1 MKKKLFSL
9 ITTLAMT
16 ISLSG
21 ALPAMA
27 WEYGEGYSWLVGADN
42 PSDIVATLKLS
53 DPKNGHSKGEMIIEG
68 TGDMEDFSSGDIP
81 WVWYLEQITSVK
93 ISEGITSIGA
103 RSFDSSFI
111 NTDYYGGVSNLTSVT
126 FPSTLK
132 SIGMCAFAE
141 CKLLTS
147 IDLPD
152 GLIEIGVG
160 SFMDCTGLT
169 NVVIP
174 DSVTRILDAFANCTS
189 LSSVTIPDINAA
201 YLSTNIFDN
210 CSSDLTVYCYGGG
223 KVEQVLKHDGIN
235 YEILG
240 KSKYAINKS
249 ELEKAIA
256 DGYEFD
262 RSKYTIETS
271 EVLLSAI
278 VEGEMVF
285 KDWNSTQEKVDEAVQ
300 AIRDAINNL
309 VEKSSETPSNPSQTD
324 PSNTSSNPSSDN
336 SSDNLAQSS
345 TNTTPKSPSTAP
357 TAVSPSKTTR
367 SAAKVEKDKKNAET
381 VMNQAKLTKLS
392 VKSKAKK
399 KITVSWKKVSKAKGY
414 QVQVS
419 TNKKF
424 KKSKIILTKNTKNKK
439 LIIKNSKI
447 KSKKT
452 YYVRVR
458 AYSTYKDTNN
468 VTQKVYSKWNKKLRK
483 VKVK

>member
-9 ITTLAMT
+9 ITTLAMI

-81 WVWYLEQITSVK
+81 WIWYLEQITSVK
-93 ISEGITSIGA
+93 ISEGITSMGA
-103 RSFDSSFI
+103 RSFDASYI

-152 GLIEIGVG
+152 GLTNIRDGA
-160 SFMDCTGLT
+160 FMDCTGLT

-174 DSVTRILDAFANCTS
+174 DNVTTITGSFANCTS
-189 LSSVTIPDINAA
+189 LTSVTIPDINAA
-201 YLSTNIFDN
+201 YLSTDIFDN

-223 KVEQVLKHDGIN
+223 YVEESLKHAGIN
-235 YEILG
+235 YKIIG
-240 KSKYAINKS
+240 QSKYINYKS
-249 ELEKAIA
+249 ELEKALAKAKEI
-256 DGYEFD
+256 DT
-262 RSKYTIETS
+262 SKFTDESVKPLT
-271 EVLLSAI
+271 SAI
-278 VEGEMVF
+278 GVGERYLISF
-285 KDWNSTQEKVDEAVQ
+285 ISPEEIDRAVQ

-309 VEKSSETPSNPSQTD
+309 VENPSETPSNPSQTD

-336 SSDNLAQSS
+336 SSDNPGQSS
-345 TNTTPKSPSTAP
+345 TNTTPESPLTDP
-357 TAVSPSKTTR
+357 TTVSPSKTTR

-439 LIIKNSKI
+439 IIIKNSKI

-468 VTQKVYSKWNKKLRK
+468 VTQKVYSKWNKKLRM